1 MATMD
6 DQAKQAF
13 TAASDWSQQ
22 IMTLSTAIV
31 TLTVTFADKI
41 FGDLTTAEKALLVIA
56 WLLYVV
62 SILGG
67 IWVLTTLTGTL
78 AYDRDVVAG
87 DVQQSQ
93 LQASVQVFPF
103 IIATA
108 LIAVFGILSLGN
120 APEPTPTP
128 TPSHASSPLET
139 S

>member
-13 TAASDWSQQ
+13 TAASEWSKQ
-22 IMTLSTAIV
+22 IMTLSTGIV

-41 FGDLTTAEKALLVIA
+41 FGDLTTAEKWVLVIA

-67 IWVLTTLTGTL
+67 IWVLTTLTSTL

-87 DVQQSQ
+87 DVQESQ
-93 LQASVQVFPF
+93 LQAAVQVFPF
-103 IIATA
+103 IAATL
-108 LIAVFGILSLGN
+108 LIAVFGALSLGN
-120 APEPTPTP
+120 
-128 TPSHASSPLET
+128 
-139 S
+139 